1 MTLQKVCKADQNV
14 DILVKVCLQFIK
26 MYSNKFPEK
35 KFGGNLNLIVMNYLL
50 TEIAI
55 IMKYNLKYVTMMM
68 IMIFFNFSLININVK
83 TLLMYFS
90 CDKVN

>member
-1 MTLQKVCKADQNV
+1 
-14 DILVKVCLQFIK
+14 